1 MIAGIIWCNTCYM
14 MYRVSQIKFNLLRFG
29 NSWHFLAILGT
40 LGTVGHSWA
49 LWALL
54 GTRVA
59 KPKKI
64 IWKTRKRNP
73 LLDMIC
79 VHMKTPRHQNLARF
93 SQTIEKGES
102 PAEQS
107 AAGREL
113 IVEPTLEEDPPP
125 TWPVQLFREIIVTN
139 LPYEDWNILCFKF
152 KHKEIPLLAFLQI
165 VVDICVC
172 YLSNV
177 REKHQNGQ
185 HLAGEGE
192 LWKDV
197 QQPSWESK
205 VRDFRCF
212 QVVETL

>member
-14 MYRVSQIKFNLLRFG
+14 MYRVSKKRFG

-64 IWKTRKRNP
+64 IWKTRRGASCKNITDNLKSRDASASKNYLFLGQPIKESPSSSQFWKINSLKKRNP

-125 TWPVQLFREIIVTN
+125 TWPVQLFREIVLTN
-139 LPYEDWNILCFKF
+139 FPDEVSNILVDCPTQLICTWIFICSMTKL
-152 KHKEIPLLAFLQI
+152 KERSRE
-165 VVDICVC
+165 IC
-172 YLSNV
+172 
-177 REKHQNGQ
+177 
-185 HLAGEGE
+185 
-192 LWKDV
+192 
-197 QQPSWESK
+197 
-205 VRDFRCF
+205 
-212 QVVETL
+212 